1 MNWKLL
7 LQGVLLLAAM
17 PAIAADL
24 GAPPVEPLPPAAPI
38 AVPFNWSGFYVGA
51 VVGYQW
57 DKMDG
62 TYFNPVFTA
71 PTIKADG
78 DGFVGGAYA
87 GYNAQLG
94 QFVVGLEAD
103 VEAVGASGYGEDRI
117 LNAYFDIDQKWQGS
131 ARARLG
137 YAIDR
142 FMPYLTGGVSL
153 AKWDI
158 EGGTV
163 IAPTTSFTY
172 STTQVGWTAGAGIE
186 YAFTDNLIG
195 RAEYRY
201 ADYGEESKAIPIP
214 PDFDRVDLK
223 SHTARV
229 GVGYKF

>member
-7 LQGVLLLAAM
+7 FASVLTIATV

-24 GAPPVEPLPPAAPI
+24 GAAAVEPLPPVAPVAI
-38 AVPFNWSGFYVGA
+38 PFNWSGFYVGA
-51 VVGYQW
+51 AVGYQW
-57 DKMDG
+57 NKMDG

-71 PTIKADG
+71 PTINADG

-87 GYNAQLG
+87 GYNAQFG
-94 QFVVGLEAD
+94 SAVVGLEAD
-103 VEAVGASGYGEDRI
+103 IEAVGASGYGEDRI
-117 LNAYFDIDQKWQGS
+117 LNSYFDIDQKWQGS
-131 ARARLG
+131 VRARLG
-137 YAIDR
+137 YAMGAI
-142 FMPYLTGGVSL
+142 MPYLTGGV
-153 AKWDI
+153 AIGNWDI

-163 IAPTTSFTY
+163 LAPATSFTY
-172 STTQVGWTAGAGIE
+172 SQTHAGWTAGGGVE

-201 ADYGEESKAIPIP
+201 ADYGDHTKGIPIA
-214 PDFDRVDLK
+214 PDFDKVDFK